1 MSKLATLA
9 LGAVFALVTPQIA
22 QAVDL
27 VNEDGMDHV
36 VTIVENG
43 EETNITVTA
52 GSSVTEV
59 CESCFL
65 SIGDSDPVEAEGDE
79 EIIVRNGM
87 LTKRSG

>member
-1 MSKLATLA
+1 MKKLAILA
-9 LGAVFALVTPQIA
+9 LGAVVAFVTPQIA

-27 VNEDGMDHV
+27 VNEDATDHI
-36 VTIVENG
+36 VTIIEDG
-43 EETNITVTA
+43 EETNITVNA

-59 CESCFL
+59 CESCYL

-79 EIIVRNGM
+79 EIFVKNGT